1 LQTWSCSLVGVWGR
15 FAHAVPHVCGKLRW
29 GWGAIL
35 KCFTTT
41 LLLSACAV
49 GPDFKSPPP
58 PPISSLTPMP
68 LSNSAVHGP
77 PQVYVQGLDIP
88 RRWWDL
94 FHCEALNSLVARG
107 IERNPDLEAARASL
121 RAADANTQAAR
132 GAYFPQVSANAGPSW
147 QKPSP
152 GQAPTPGSGTSP
164 YTISTGQLS
173 ISFVPDVF
181 GLTSRRVESLAAQT
195 EAQYFEAEAAY
206 LTLTSKLALAA
217 IEEAAIRE
225 EIEFG
230 ELNIT
235 VATDVLALL
244 KSQMTV
250 NEATRID
257 VAAQEVTLSQF
268 EQTLQS
274 LRKRL
279 ATNRDLMAALTGRFA
294 GEGLP
299 EKFEFVCLRLPA
311 ELPLSLPASIV
322 RQRPDVRAAEAN
334 MHAATAEVGVA
345 IANRFPQFNLTA
357 DAGAS
362 AIAMVAGASTPFL
375 FWTIAG
381 SATQTLFDGMSLEQ
395 RQRAAEA
402 GLDRSAALYR
412 STVFAAFQNV
422 ADVLQTVE
430 ADRKL
435 FVAADRGVKAAR
447 VNLDLTRRLLAQRLA
462 SVLQVLS
469 AQEMHARTRSAYAQA
484 KAALRADSVLLFQ
497 ALGGGWNR
505 SSTAGEATRWT
516 TQVTKFVD

>member
-1 LQTWSCSLVGVWGR
+1 MQTWSCSLVVVWGR
-15 FAHAVPHVCGKLRW
+15 FAHAVLHVCRKLRC

-41 LLLSACAV
+41 LLLSACTV
-49 GPDFKSPPP
+49 GPDFRSPPP
-58 PPISSLTPMP
+58 PPISSLTPML

-77 PQVYVQGLDIP
+77 RQVYVPGLDIP

-132 GAYFPQVSANAGPSW
+132 GAYFPQLSANAGPSW

-152 GQAPTPGSGTSP
+152 GQAPTPGLGTSP
-164 YTISTGQLS
+164 YTVSTGQLS

-181 GLTSRRVESLAAQT
+181 GLTRRRVESLVAQT
-195 EAQYFEAEAAY
+195 EAQYFEVEAAY

-217 IEEAAIRE
+217 IEEASIRE
-225 EIEFG
+225 EIKFG

-235 VATDVLALL
+235 VAADVLALL
-244 KSQMTV
+244 KNQMNV

-299 EKFEFVCLRLPA
+299 EKFEFVCLHLPA

-334 MHAATAEVGVA
+334 MHSATAEVGVA
-345 IANRFPQFNLTA
+345 IGNRFPQFNLTA

-381 SATQTLFDGMSLEQ
+381 SVTQTLFDGMSLEQ

-422 ADVLQTVE
+422 ADVLQTIE

-435 FVAADRGVKAAR
+435 FVAADRGVKAAS

-462 SVLQVLS
+462 SALQVLS

-497 ALGGGWNR
+497 ALGGGWNS
-505 SSTAGEATRWT
+505 SSTAGEAWT
-516 TQVTKFVD
+516 TQVTKFLN